1 MSSTERKVCSK
12 CGRTKIV
19 DEFFSYKS
27 GEKCEMCK
35 DCLLEHVDNSDPDT
49 FLWILEKF
57 DVPYVERLWV
67 ETANKEY
74 AKNPG
79 AFGPKS
85 VFGKYMRNMKMAQY
99 KNYTWADSEALNATN
114 ASKPTPE
121 MEASLKA
128 RLDAGEITQAQY
140 DTLSG
145 TAKSKSAGEA
155 RKLYTEKFEIQ
166 RSIDESLTDD
176 DRKYLMNKWG
186 TAYTSDEWLR
196 MEDLY
201 TRYAAEYDMNVDR
214 EETLKKICKTSVK
227 MDEALDSDNMLD
239 YKNLSQVLDSLRK
252 SGRFTEAQNK
262 EDKTGM
268 VDSIG
273 QLVQLCE
280 RDGGI
285 IEQFPDPE
293 DYPRDKIDLTINDF
307 KQYAVNLLR
316 NEPNISG
323 LIESYVA
330 KLEEADSKTQRLLD
344 SVSNGSK
351 NLDDPFGYSS
361 LDDEEEPFTDEDA
374 QRIKAMM
381 GLV

>member
-12 CGRTKIV
+12 CGRSKIV

-27 GEKCEMCK
+27 GDKCEMCK

-57 DVPYVERLWV
+57 DIPYIERLWV

-99 KNYTWADSEALNATN
+99 KNYTWADSDALNATEV
-114 ASKPTPE
+114 SKPTPE

-128 RLDAGEITQAQY
+128 RLDSGEITQAQY

-145 TAKSKSAGEA
+145 TVKSKSADKA
-155 RKLYTEKFEIQ
+155 DRLYTAKFEIE
-166 RSIDESLTDD
+166 RSIEQSLTDD
-176 DRKYLMNKWG
+176 DRRYLMNKWG
-186 TAYTSDEWLR
+186 TTYTADEWLR

-227 MDEALDSDNMLD
+227 MDQALDSDNMLD

-262 EDKTGM
+262 EDRTGM

-280 RDGGI
+280 REGGI

-307 KQYAVNLLR
+307 KQYAVSLLR

-330 KLEEADSKTQRLLD
+330 KLEEAEAKTQSLID
-344 SVSNGSK
+344 SVSSNSVDMNYGDS
-351 NLDDPFGYSS
+351 
-361 LDDEEEPFTDEDA
+361 EESFTDEDA
-374 QRIKAMM
+374 EKIKAMM